1 MNSIVIAGL
10 FISGGVVS
18 VLTSIFYVE
27 KKFSKMSG
35 KKIYNL
41 KALREDIR
49 RAEEKRQHASLTAAK
64 RARRVKMRNESLASA
79 RAIRELVDGLDR
91 DAGSAARYD
100 SVPVIRVTG
109 RRDGSTGR

>member
-1 MNSIVIAGL
+1 MSSIVIAGL
-10 FISGGVVS
+10 FISGGVIY
-18 VLTSIFYVE
+18 VLSSIFYVE
-27 KKFSKMSG
+27 KKYARMSG

-64 RARRVKMRNESLASA
+64 RARRIQARKESLENA
-79 RAIRELVDGLDR
+79 RVIRELVNGLDR

-100 SVPVIRVTG
+100 NVPVLRVTN
-109 RRDGSTGR
+109 R